1 MSDDPTPVKTERG
14 STGPGRNRS
23 GHREERRVVLV
34 QAAMRAIRRHGPDVA
49 MEDIATEAGVS
60 KPILYRH
67 FQDKG
72 DLYMAVSE
80 TATARLRT
88 ALLSG
93 LDTDGDPRE
102 LLRLMI
108 ETYLTFIEEEP
119 ELYRFVVRRS
129 FADRPVPRDPVTTNA
144 ELISAA
150 LATIFGDR
158 LRSLGMDPGGAAT
171 WAHAAV
177 GMVQAAGDWWLQ
189 RRTSSRDGQN
199 LSRDRLCD
207 YLLMMACGALDGILQ
222 AGGSPTRMRSSR
234 CTATGGQ
241 PPTEKPTRRLS
252 AGPIST

>member
-1 MSDDPTPVKTERG
+1 VSDDAALVKAERSTPG
-14 STGPGRNRS
+14 SGRNRS
-23 GHREERRVVLV
+23 GHREERRAVLV

-80 TATARLRT
+80 TATARLRA
-88 ALLSG
+88 ALLAG
-93 LDTDGDPRE
+93 LDGDGDPRE

-108 ETYLTFIEEEP
+108 ETYLTFVEEEP

-129 FADRPVPRDPVTTNA
+129 FADRPVAQDPVTTNA
-144 ELISAA
+144 ELISAT

-158 LRSLGMDPGGAAT
+158 LRSLGMDPGGAET
-171 WAHAAV
+171 WAHAGV

-189 RRTSSRDGQN
+189 RRTLTRDE
-199 LSRDRLCD
+199 LRD
-207 YLLMMACGALDGILQ
+207 YLLMMAWGALDGVLHT
-222 AGGSPTRMRSSR
+222 GGSPVRMWSS
-234 CTATGGQ
+234 CCATTGVQ
-241 PPTEKPTRRLS
+241 PLTEKPTRRLS